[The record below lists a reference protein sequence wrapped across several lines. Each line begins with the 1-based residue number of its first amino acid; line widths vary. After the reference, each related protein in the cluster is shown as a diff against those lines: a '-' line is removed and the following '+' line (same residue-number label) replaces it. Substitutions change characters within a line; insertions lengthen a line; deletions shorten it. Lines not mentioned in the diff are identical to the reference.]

1 MEAFP
6 TLTPVSVLAARRE
19 RQAALDLFLS
29 EDEACVSFL
38 KQIEAYWTAT
48 WFTEPPPFYEMFEEP
63 YTLAVLM
70 RVKPTLEAAGYRVHI
85 RYIAGEPV
93 EYEVYIPRTV
103 KLW

>member
-70 RVKPTLEAAGYRVHI
+70 RVKPTLEAAGVPRPHPLHRRRACGV
-85 RYIAGEPV
+85 RG
-93 EYEVYIPRTV
+93 VYSAHR
-103 KLW
+103 